1 MLTST
6 NNTSNNK
13 SASVRHFT
21 LLQEDCNSDFLCFDV
36 FFKEGPFAIIVLDN
50 NFHVKRVN
58 GRFDYIFGMG
68 SKELLKRDIFEF
80 LNSED
85 AYRLK
90 GIFENR
96 DSSAKPLLITLGFK
110 NRKEPLLRIETF
122 VKKFSNRFQEHQ
134 YCLLLFDKQFYPH
147 HHWVEL
153 KKEIFQ
159 AIVDTQEQERFR
171 IGTQLHDS
179 VAQTLY
185 AIRLNLRQLEG
196 EKKEKSK
203 EMDAIKL
210 MLNEAISQIRN
221 ISIDLVPVVLH
232 DFGLKAAIQFMV
244 NRIESPDFQVSI
256 VITKK
261 VEEYE
266 EDIRLVIYRI
276 IQELLNNCLKHSQAS
291 KVSVKVG
298 VDNEKIQIIVKDNGV
313 GFKEDLNKQM
323 KKGIGLRSIKNRIDL
338 YQGEMEILNLKNG
351 SSVSITLKMV

>member
-6 NNTSNNK
+6 KDKSNNK
-13 SASVRHFT
+13 SDSGRQFT
-21 LLQEDCNSDFLCFDV
+21 LLQEDCNSDLLCFDV
-36 FFKEGPFAIIVLDN
+36 FFKEGPFAIIVLDK

-58 GRFDYIFGMG
+58 GRSDYIFGLG
-68 SKELLKRDIFEF
+68 GKDLLKRDIFEF
-80 LNSED
+80 LNTED
-85 AYRLK
+85 AYQLK

-96 DSSAKPLLITLGFK
+96 DTSAKPLLISLGFK
-110 NRKEPLLRIETF
+110 NKKEPFLRIETF
-122 VKKFSNRFQEHQ
+122 VKKFSNRFHEPL

-185 AIRLNLRQLEG
+185 AIKLNLRQLEG
-196 EKKEKSK
+196 ERKEKSK
-203 EMDAIKL
+203 EIESIKL

-261 VEEYE
+261 VEEYD

-291 KVSVKVG
+291 KVAVKVG
-298 VDNEKIQIIVKDNGV
+298 MVKDKIQIIVKDNGV
-313 GFKEDLNKQM
+313 GFNEDLNKQM

-338 YQGEMEILNLKNG
+338 YQGEMEIISLKKG
-351 SSVSITLKMV
+351 SAVSITLNLV

>member
-6 NNTSNNK
+6 KDKSNNK
-13 SASVRHFT
+13 SDFGRQFT
-21 LLQEDCNSDFLCFDV
+21 LLQEDCNSDLLCFDV
-36 FFKEGPFAIIVLDN
+36 FFKEGPFAIIVLDK

-58 GRFDYIFGMG
+58 GRFDYIFGLG
-68 SKELLKRDIFEF
+68 GKDLLKRDIFEF
-80 LNSED
+80 LNTED
-85 AYRLK
+85 AYQLK

-96 DSSAKPLLITLGFK
+96 DTSAKPLLISLGFK
-110 NRKEPLLRIETF
+110 NKKEPFLRIETF
-122 VKKFSNRFQEHQ
+122 VKKFSNRFHEPL

-185 AIRLNLRQLEG
+185 AIKLNLRQLEG
-196 EKKEKSK
+196 ERKEKSK
-203 EMDAIKL
+203 EIESIKL

-261 VEEYE
+261 VEEYD

-291 KVSVKVG
+291 KVAVKVG
-298 VDNEKIQIIVKDNGV
+298 MVKDKIQIIVKDNGV
-313 GFKEDLNKQM
+313 GFNEDLNKQM

-338 YQGEMEILNLKNG
+338 YQGEMEIISLKNG
-351 SSVSITLKMV
+351 SSVSITLNLV